1 MKRSFK
7 LVVTTVCLL
16 LLAGN
21 AAAQKSKDYAIGG
34 AALGAITGGI
44 LTGKGGGAAVGAIAG
59 GGLGYVIGSDKDK
72 QAAQQQA
79 AREQAA
85 RDQAKVSSDPAT
97 AYKAPEENPF
107 VGSTWQVISLE
118 TKDPTPDYASII
130 VNFPTNSKVT
140 TVSVRRDGEAET
152 KVETYRLVDD
162 VMVLSGK
169 NQETGE
175 PYVINATFTLE
186 NGELVL
192 VAPEGKVVLREI
204 EEGI

>member
-1 MKRSFK
+1 MKRSIE
-7 LVVTTVCLL
+7 LVVTAVCVL
-16 LLAGN
+16 LLAGT

-59 GGLGYVIGSDKDK
+59 GGLGYVIGNDKDK

-85 RDQAKVSSDPAT
+85 REQAKVSSDPAT
-97 AYKAPEENPF
+97 AYQAPEENPF
-107 VGSTWQVISLE
+107 VGSTWQVISLDTRE
-118 TKDPTPDYASII
+118 PTPDYASIV
-130 VNFPTNSKVT
+130 VNFSTNSKVT
-140 TVSVRRDGEAET
+140 TISVRQDGEADT

-169 NQETGE
+169 DRETGE
-175 PYVINATFTLE
+175 PYVINATYSVD
-186 NGELVL
+186 NGELTL

-204 EEGI
+204 EEDI

>member
-1 MKRSFK
+1 MKRSSK
-7 LVVTTVCLL
+7 IILATACALL
-16 LLAGN
+16 LVAN
-21 AAAQKSKDYAIGG
+21 VSAQKSKDYTIGG

-59 GGLGYVIGSDKDK
+59 GGLGYVIGNDKDK

-85 RDQAKVSSDPAT
+85 REKARVSSDPST

-118 TKDPTPDYASII
+118 TKEPAPDYASIV
-130 VNFPTNSKVT
+130 VNFSTNSKVT
-140 TVSVRRDGEAET
+140 TVAVRKDGEAET
-152 KVETYRLVDD
+152 KVENYRLVDD

-169 NQETGE
+169 DQETGE
-175 PYVINATFTLE
+175 PYVINAVYSLDEGRLTL
-186 NGELVL
+186 VS
-192 VAPEGKVVLREI
+192 PEGKVVLQEI
-204 EEGI
+204 EEEI